1 MRKKPL
7 KSSIE
12 FAQKSLEQAS
22 AVLVAVSLSAERMDA
37 IDISIAIDACS
48 GLVNDALSELAIME
62 AGE

>member
-37 IDISIAIDACS
+37 TDISIAIDACS